1 MWEIFSH
8 VGGLVGCWL
17 GISVWTAI
25 NFFEDLY
32 KSTVKLA
39 FKMRNRSKRLA
50 STYISPMLRQVIII
64 TMLGGSSEIASALT
78 RHDSFSHLDVSLSET
93 A

>member
-1 MWEIFSH
+1 MNVEDGGQSQYLCKGNKRLTNMPMWEIFSH

-25 NFFEDLY
+25 NLFEDLY

-39 FKMRNRSKRLA
+39 FKMRNRSKLLA
-50 STYISPMLRQVIII
+50 STFISPMLPQV
-64 TMLGGSSEIASALT
+64 
-78 RHDSFSHLDVSLSET
+78 
-93 A
+93 

>member
-1 MWEIFSH
+1 MDGTLRLLVRVKGTEVSILSHRPVYGMWEIFSH

-39 FKMRNRSKRLA
+39 LKMRNRSKRLA
-50 STYISPMLRQVIII
+50 KTLISPMLRQV
-64 TMLGGSSEIASALT
+64 
-78 RHDSFSHLDVSLSET
+78 
-93 A
+93 